1 MQNTI
6 DRLRRRQSI
15 LKDREGGF
23 TLIELLIVIVILAI
37 LAAIIVFAVQNL
49 TGSSA
54 QASCKSDFKTVEVAA
69 EAYKAQV
76 GVYPGDT
83 LPAGSTAAT
92 TVTTGTSPGIN
103 ALLGSVNVPGSS
115 TAVGPWIKSNPLNA
129 NHYQIKYTTA
139 GTAGSQVPTEQVWNT
154 ATGTGAATVPATGTG
169 TIADC
174 SSVS

>member
-49 TGSSA
+49 TSSSA
-54 QASCKSDFKTVEVAA
+54 AASCKSDYKTVEVAA

-76 GVYPGDT
+76 GVYPGAA
-83 LPAGSTAAT
+83 LPAGATAAT
-92 TVTTGTSPGIN
+92 TVTTASSPGIN
-103 ALLGSVNVPGSS
+103 ALLGSVNVPGS
-115 TAVGPWIKSNPLNA
+115 TTPVGPWIKSNPLNA
-129 NHYQIKYTTA
+129 NHYQVQYSAAGVEGVYDTA
-139 GTAGSQVPTEQVWNT
+139 ATPAQIPG
-154 ATGTGAATVPATGTG
+154 TGTPTN

-174 SSVS
+174 SAVK

>member
-54 QASCKSDFKTVEVAA
+54 KSSCESDVATVDHAV
-69 EAYKAQV
+69 EAYVAQV
-76 GVYPGDT
+76 GSAPTSIDD
-83 LPAGSTAAT
+83 LMKPQ
-92 TVTTGTSPGIN
+92 TGVDNTS
-103 ALLGSVNVPGSS
+103 
-115 TAVGPWIKSNPLNA
+115 VGPWLHNNPVNGKHYAVVVNA
-129 NHYQIKYTTA
+129 TTGGVEVQA
-139 GTAGSQVPTEQVWNT
+139 PV
-154 ATGTGAATVPATGTG
+154 GAASNVVYTAAADTAPAANVTP
-169 TIADC
+169 
-174 SSVS
+174 SSVCGGVS